1 MKSLT
6 RGHFKA
12 GIDSLRGSKWRNFW
26 TMLGVIIGVASVI
39 TIVGIGEGIKQ
50 QITGQIHRL
59 GKDLI
64 TVRPA
69 TIQSSGD
76 TANANLNLLSGVNIT
91 GSLRAADVTTIVKT
105 KGISATVP
113 LSAVTSDVKGENG
126 AYRDGLVIGTTSDL
140 PRLLN
145 QSMAYGAFL
154 NSEDIGVRAAV
165 LGQHAAD
172 AMFNEDVPLG
182 SVFTIRGEQFIV
194 RGIFNDFAAT
204 PLSEEASF
212 NNAIFIPYD
221 VAQTLTNNTASTYEI
236 LAKPVRS
243 NETGQVVKSL
253 EQRLK
258 RAHGG
263 QTDFQVLQQNQ
274 NLKSSNSIVD
284 LLTKLISGVA
294 AISLLVGGIGIMNVM
309 LVSVTERMHEI
320 GIRKAI
326 GATNRQILSQF
337 IIEASV
343 LSLSGGVIGIGVAF
357 AIDLGL
363 RMFTNLQ
370 PVISWQIVVIA
381 TGVSLAVGIIFGTI
395 PALTAARKDPIDALR
410 SQ

>member
-12 GIDSLRGSKWRNFW
+12 GIDSLRGAKWRNFW

-50 QITGQIHRL
+50 QITGQIHHL

-69 TIQSSGD
+69 TIRAAGA

-91 GSLRAADVTTIVKT
+91 GSLRASDVTTIARTSGVST
-105 KGISATVP
+105 TVP
-113 LSAVTSDVKGENG
+113 LSAVTSDIKGDNG
-126 AYRDGLVIGTTSDL
+126 AYRDGLVIGTTPDL
-140 PRLLN
+140 PSLLN

-154 NSEDIGVRAAV
+154 VKEDIGVHAAV
-165 LGQHAAD
+165 LGRHAAD

-182 SVFTIRGEQFIV
+182 NEFTIHGEQFIV

-221 VAQTLTNNTASTYEI
+221 VAQTLTGDTASTYEI
-236 LAKPVRS
+236 LAKPTHS
-243 NETGQVVKSL
+243 NQTGQVVTAL
-253 EQRLK
+253 QQRLK

-263 QTDFQVLQQNQ
+263 QADFQVLQQNQ
-274 NLKSSNSIVD
+274 NLSASNSIVD

-309 LVSVTERMHEI
+309 LVTVTERMHEI

-337 IIEASV
+337 IIESSV
-343 LSLSGGVIGIGVAF
+343 LSLIGGIIGIGLAF

-363 RMFTNLQ
+363 RLFTNLQ
-370 PVISWQIVVIA
+370 PVISWQIVAIA

-395 PALTAARKDPIDALR
+395 PALQAARKSPIDALR